1 MVEITK
7 DILWTGH
14 PLHQRSKEKWQAWV
28 YLNGMHPKHEFMLN
42 HVLVKKEEK
51 KNSALSP
58 DLERHLEES
67 FKHNDSVLKR
77 LAQM

>member
-1 MVEITK
+1 
-7 DILWTGH
+7 
-14 PLHQRSKEKWQAWV
+14 
-28 YLNGMHPKHEFMLN
+28 MLN
-42 HVLVKKEEK
+42 HAQAMKEEK
-51 KNSALSP
+51 KVSVLSP

>member
-1 MVEITK
+1 MNPLNLYQVAETGALPHDCNLNRMHTK
-7 DILWTGH
+7 
-14 PLHQRSKEKWQAWV
+14 
-28 YLNGMHPKHEFMLN
+28 YEFMLN
-42 HVLVKKEEK
+42 QASVMKKEQK
-51 KNSALSP
+51 VSPLSP